1 MDEFEKHI
9 RKNKSLFD
17 DHKADKAK
25 IWEAISKGLND
36 VEPKVIP
43 IWKSNKMRIAASI
56 LIIIGIFGILNFGIF
71 NIKNSMASFENQELQ
86 EIDMH
91 YKSLVAF
98 QVQLIEQNSKLSNI
112 DKKDFLSFMV
122 ELDKEYED
130 LKLELNKNLDN
141 ELVLEAIISN
151 YKKRIELIENL
162 LKQINNSKKIESNDA
177 YIL

>member
-9 RKNKSLFD
+9 RKNSSLFD

-25 IWEAISKGLND
+25 IWNAISKELNE
-36 VEPKVIP
+36 VEPKIIP
-43 IWKSNKMRIAASI
+43 IWKSNKIRIAASI
-56 LIIIGIFGILNFGIF
+56 LIFIGLFGIF
-71 NIKNSMASFENQELQ
+71 NSGNPSGSFESQELQ
-86 EIDMH
+86 EIDIH
-91 YKSLVAF
+91 YKSLVAY
-98 QVQLIEQNSKLSNI
+98 QVQLIEQNSKLSTI
-112 DKKDFLSFMV
+112 DKKDFLSFID

-141 ELVLEAIISN
+141 ELVLEAIINN

-162 LKQINNSKKIESNDA
+162 LKQINNSKKTESNDV

>member
-17 DHKADKAK
+17 DHRADKAK
-25 IWEAISKGLND
+25 IWDVISKELNE

-56 LIIIGIFGILNFGIF
+56 LIIVGLFSIFNFGIF
-71 NIKNSMASFENQELQ
+71 NVNNSSASSENQELQ

-91 YKSLVAF
+91 YKGLVAF

-112 DKKDFLSFMV
+112 DKIDFLSFIN

-141 ELVLEAIISN
+141 ELVLEAIIKN

-162 LKQINNSKKIESNDA
+162 LAQINNSKKIESDET